1 MLEGGLIA
9 ALVAACVAL
18 AALVR
23 EALLRA
29 EIRGRHRA
37 LGEAAVEIERQRR
50 AREVAE
56 ARALAAHDLRVREVR
71 AETAARLASGEP
83 SLAEARELAREA
95 AEGAEDARRGPR

>member
-1 MLEGGLIA
+1 M
-9 ALVAACVAL
+9 
-18 AALVR
+18 
-23 EALLRA
+23 
-29 EIRGRHRA
+29 
-37 LGEAAVEIERQRR
+37 
-50 AREVAE
+50 AE